1 MLGTHES
8 ARRGCTHNLIVK
20 PHRLLILLISALAL
34 VTGLV
39 GTAHAQSKHAML
51 LEVDDVINAPMGE
64 YIKRAFVKAETGA
77 TELVIVCLDTPG
89 GELDATREIVE
100 VLLGSPVPSVVY
112 VSPRGAR
119 AGSAGTFITAAANF
133 AVMAPGTNIGAA
145 TPVASGGEDLPETL
159 ADKTTNDAA
168 ALIRAIAEERG
179 RNAESLEE
187 TVRQATSFSAT
198 EATALNVVDFIAT
211 DLQDLLAQ
219 LDGQVAFT
227 PAGAKTLN
235 TQNLNVDRTGMD
247 ILERFRLLL
256 ADPNI
261 SFILLSLGG
270 LGIAVELFNPG
281 LIVPGVVGA
290 ILLLLAFLGLGSLPV
305 NWAGVAFILLA
316 FLLFVAETQVAG
328 FGVLGFGAIVSFVVG
343 GFLLFF
349 HLGPPSPIEPSVRV
363 GLAVLI
369 PMAVVLLSGAGWVV
383 TAMVRSRS
391 PATVSTAETVVGK
404 IGIVTSAL
412 DPIGTVQL
420 ESELW
425 TAIAEDDRL
434 VEAGEK
440 VEVTGL
446 EGLTLRVS
454 KIKEAGV

>member
-1 MLGTHES
+1 
-8 ARRGCTHNLIVK
+8 
-20 PHRLLILLISALAL
+20 
-34 VTGLV
+34 LV
-39 GTAHAQSKHAML
+39 GTVYGQTRHATL
-51 LEVDDVINAPMGE
+51 IEVDDVINAPMEG
-64 YIKRAFVKAETGA
+64 YIKRTFANAETENV
-77 TELVIVCLDTPG
+77 ELVIVRLDTPG

-145 TPVASGGEDLPETL
+145 TPVAGGGQDLPETL
-159 ADKTTNDAA
+159 ANKVTNDAA

-187 TVRQATSFSAT
+187 TVRKAASFSAS
-198 EATALNVVDFIAT
+198 EAVDLNVVDFIAT

-219 LDGQVAFT
+219 LDGKVAST
-227 PAGAKTLN
+227 PVGPRTLS
-235 TQNLNVDRTGMD
+235 TQNIEVVSVGMSL
-247 ILERFRLLL
+247 LERFLMLL

-281 LIVPGVVGA
+281 LIIPGVVGA
-290 ILLLLAFLGLGSLPV
+290 ILLLLAFLGLGNLPV

-316 FLLFVAETQVAG
+316 FLLFVAETQVSG

-349 HLGPPSPIEPSVRV
+349 HLAATGWGKLGGV
-363 GLAVLI
+363 GD
-369 PMAVVLLSGAGWVV
+369 
-383 TAMVRSRS
+383 
-391 PATVSTAETVVGK
+391 AEVPGQ
-404 IGIVTSAL
+404 GYGF
-412 DPIGTVQL
+412 DG
-420 ESELW
+420 
-425 TAIAEDDRL
+425 
-434 VEAGEK
+434 
-440 VEVTGL
+440 
-446 EGLTLRVS
+446 
-454 KIKEAGV
+454 

>member
-1 MLGTHES
+1 L
-8 ARRGCTHNLIVK
+8 
-20 PHRLLILLISALAL
+20 ALA
-34 VTGLV
+34 TGLV
-39 GTAHAQSKHAML
+39 GTVYGQTRHATL
-51 LEVDDVINAPMGE
+51 IEVDDVINAPMEG
-64 YIKRAFVKAETGA
+64 YIKRTFANAETENV
-77 TELVIVCLDTPG
+77 ELVIVRLDTPG

-145 TPVASGGEDLPETL
+145 TPVAGGGQDLPETL
-159 ADKTTNDAA
+159 ANKVTNDAA

-187 TVRQATSFSAT
+187 TVRKAASFSAS
-198 EATALNVVDFIAT
+198 EAVDLNVVDFIAT

-219 LDGQVAFT
+219 LDGKVAST
-227 PAGAKTLN
+227 PVGPRTLS
-235 TQNLNVDRTGMD
+235 TQNIEVVSVGMSL
-247 ILERFRLLL
+247 LERFLMLL

-281 LIVPGVVGA
+281 LIIPGVVGA
-290 ILLLLAFLGLGSLPV
+290 ILLLLAFLGLGNLPV

-349 HLGPPSPIEPSVRV
+349 HLGPASPIEPPMGV

-369 PMAVVLLSGAGWVV
+369 PMAVLLLGGGSWVIL
-383 TAMVRSRS
+383 AMLKSRGV
-391 PATVSTAETVVGK
+391 ATVSTTKTVMDKV
-404 IGIVTSAL
+404 GIVTSELA
-412 DPIGTVQL
+412 PIGTVQL
-420 ESELW
+420 GSELW
-425 TAIAEDDRL
+425 TAKADDDRL
-434 VEAGEK
+434 IEAGEK
-440 VEVTGL
+440 VRVTGL
-446 EGLTLRVS
+446 EGVTLRVS
-454 KIKEAGV
+454 KTKEVEV